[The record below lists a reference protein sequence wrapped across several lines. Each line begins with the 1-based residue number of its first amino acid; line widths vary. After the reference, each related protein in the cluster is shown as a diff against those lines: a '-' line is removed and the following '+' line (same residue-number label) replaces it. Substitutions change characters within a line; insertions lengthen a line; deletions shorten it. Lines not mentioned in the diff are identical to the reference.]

1 MPRKKD
7 PVGPIIDATMQL
19 AALGGWRNVTL
30 YDIAQETGMEVA
42 EVVDAVGSRNGIIR
56 RIAARA
62 DTAMLSAID
71 ADWPDEAI
79 RDRLFTMLIARFDH
93 LKPYREGLRAV
104 LASLPG
110 DPIGAFALMAGP
122 GQRTMRLAL
131 EGAGVSNGGMTG
143 ALRMKALG
151 IAYARTFRT
160 FLNDDSPDLSKTMAA
175 LDKALSG
182 LDRLAGRFRR
192 GRSAFSDNT
201 VKGKNTEAKAEPN
214 PA

>member
-19 AALGGWRNVTL
+19 AAMVGWRNVTL
-30 YDIAQETGMEVA
+30 YDIARESGLEVA
-42 EVVDAVGSRNGIIR
+42 EVVDAVGSRNGIISQ
-56 RIAARA
+56 IAARA
-62 DTAMLSAID
+62 DAAMLAAVD
-71 ADWPDEAI
+71 DDWPDEAI
-79 RDRLFTMLIARFDH
+79 RDRLFTLLIARFDS
-93 LKPYREGLRAV
+93 LKPHREGLRAI

-110 DPIGAFALMAGP
+110 DPMGALALMAGP

-131 EGAGVSNGGMTG
+131 ESAGVSTRGIGG

-151 IAYARTFRT
+151 LAYARTFRT
-160 FLNDDSPDLSKTMAA
+160 FLNDDSADLSKTMAA

-192 GRSAFSDNT
+192 GRSPFSD
-201 VKGKNTEAKAEPN
+201 GGMAAQDPAEATAG
-214 PA
+214 

>member
-30 YDIAQETGMEVA
+30 YDIARESGMDVA
-42 EVVDAVGSRNGIIR
+42 DVVAAVGSRNGIISE
-56 RIAARA
+56 IAARA
-62 DTAMLSAID
+62 DAVMLSAVD
-71 ADWPDEAI
+71 DDWPDEAI
-79 RDRLFTMLIARFDH
+79 RDRLFTLLIARFDY
-93 LKPYREGLRAV
+93 LKPHREGLRAV

-110 DPIGAFALMAGP
+110 DPMSAVALMAGP
-122 GQRTMRLAL
+122 GQRAMRLAL
-131 EGAGVSNGGMTG
+131 ESAGVSTGGIAG

-151 IAYARTFRT
+151 LAYARTFRT
-160 FLNDDSPDLSKTMAA
+160 FLNDDSADLAKTMAA

-192 GRSAFSDNT
+192 GRSPFSDNEIA
-201 VKGKNTEAKAEPN
+201 GQAADAR
-214 PA
+214 PATG

>member
-30 YDIAQETGMEVA
+30 YDIARESGLDVA
-42 EVVDAVGSRNGIIR
+42 DVVAAVGSRTGIVSQ
-56 RIAARA
+56 IAARA
-62 DTAMLSAID
+62 DAAMLSAVD
-71 ADWPDEAI
+71 DDWPDEAI
-79 RDRLFTMLIARFDH
+79 RDRLFTLLIARFDS
-93 LKPYREGLRAV
+93 LKPHREGLRAV

-110 DPIGAFALMAGP
+110 DPMGALALMAGP

-131 EGAGVSNGGMTG
+131 ESAGVSTGGIAG

-151 IAYARTFRT
+151 LAYARTFRI
-160 FLNDDSPDLSKTMAA
+160 FLNDDSADLSKTMAA

-182 LDRLAGRFRR
+182 LDRLAGRFRN
-192 GRSAFSDNT
+192 GRSPFSDSGDT
-201 VKGKNTEAKAEPN
+201 RPVPEAESA
-214 PA
+214 AG